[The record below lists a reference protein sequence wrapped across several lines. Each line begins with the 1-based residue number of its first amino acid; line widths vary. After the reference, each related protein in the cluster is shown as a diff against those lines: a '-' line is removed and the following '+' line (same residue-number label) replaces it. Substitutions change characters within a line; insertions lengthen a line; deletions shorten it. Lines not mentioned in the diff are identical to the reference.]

1 VMWLMGRYG
10 VAQGGSRCSRG
21 DPGGGVVSGGDVVA
35 QEVGGVSKGM
45 WLLKGGCGGTGSCGA
60 RGDMRRL
67 SGGCSGSRR
76 DVVAQKR
83 MQWYKGR
90 RGGSL

>member
-1 VMWLMGRYG
+1 MMWLMGRYG
-10 VAQGGSRCSRG
+10 VAQGGVEVLKGRSRG
-21 DPGGGVVSGGDVVA
+21 R
-35 QEVGGVSKGM
+35 
-45 WLLKGGCGGTGSCGA
+45 LKGGCGGTGSCGA

-76 DVVAQKR
+76 AVVAQKG